1 MFEETVD
8 DELEYPYGRGMNLIF
23 TVKSIELLNQKLQ
36 SEGYPI
42 YKELTTRKFRVN
54 DHFTTPKEFAVKVLD
69 GYLLRFSK
77 N

>member
-23 TVKSIELLNQKLQ
+23 TVKSIELLYQKLL
-36 SEGYPI
+36 SADYPI
-42 YKELTTRKFRVN
+42 YKYLTTRKFRVN
-54 DHFTTPKEFAVKVLD
+54 NQYTTPRKFVVKDLD
-69 GYLLRFSK
+69 GYHLRFSE